1 MKTITLSAAKSDFF
15 KLMDEINK
23 TQCVYQ
29 ITRGG
34 VPEGVLLSADEYESL
49 LETFDILSDPDLMK
63 QIQQSK
69 KEIEKGILLTHEEV
83 FG

>member
-1 MKTITLSAAKSDFF
+1 MKTIPLSEAKSGFS
-15 KLMDEINK
+15 KLIDEISK
-23 TQCVYQ
+23 THGVYQ

-34 VPEGVLLSADEYESL
+34 IPEGILLSADEYESL
-49 LETFDILSDPDLMK
+49 LETLEILSDPDLMK

-69 KEIEKGILLTHEEV
+69 KEIEKGRLLTHEEV